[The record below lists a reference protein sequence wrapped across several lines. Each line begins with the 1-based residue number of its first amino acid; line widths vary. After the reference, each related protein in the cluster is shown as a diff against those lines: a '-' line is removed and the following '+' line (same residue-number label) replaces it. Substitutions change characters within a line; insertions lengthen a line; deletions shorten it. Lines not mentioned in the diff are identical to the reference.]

1 MSNQSKGVADM
12 FSNWEKVVPPS
23 EQRQQRLQPLNAGP
37 GPGMRRKGSQDEFL
51 RGEDMQ

>member
-23 EQRQQRLQPLNAGP
+23 EQRLQPLNAGP
-37 GPGMRRKGSQDEFL
+37 GPGMRRKGSQDELL
-51 RGEDMQ
+51 RGDDMQ